1 METALLGQFQPQTQQ
16 TGFAS
21 RKFSL
26 LVKERDGAQD
36 IFPSR
41 RPFVHP
47 CARIGNPT
55 PVFLHLH
62 GRFLE
67 QNKQK

>member
-26 LVKERDGAQD
+26 LVKEYAVVLYEAMARTDYFLLLERGDAPTG
-36 IFPSR
+36 PS
-41 RPFVHP
+41 
-47 CARIGNPT
+47 AY
-55 PVFLHLH
+55 
-62 GRFLE
+62 GR
-67 QNKQK
+67 Q

>member
-26 LVKERDGAQD
+26 LVKEQ
-36 IFPSR
+36 
-41 RPFVHP
+41 
-47 CARIGNPT
+47 CAPKI
-55 PVFLHLH
+55 
-62 GRFLE
+62 LE
-67 QNKQK
+67 QKKADIHPKQNGAPEVVTSKAIPALVV